1 MSAPRSPFHDLE
13 FPAPERVVP
22 QRRRL
27 PAPEDPEL
35 DPEPGPVN
43 LRTPV
48 LLFFATAVSVLLA
61 GATGVPSAEL
71 GGWGDFVRALLAGW
85 TFAVPLLAILL
96 FHEFGHYI
104 AARIHRVDASLP
116 YFIPLPF
123 LSPFGTMGAVI
134 QMRGRIRSRNALL
147 DIGASGPLA
156 GLVVAIPVLAVG
168 LSLSEVGPEPEGH
181 YWQEGQ
187 SLLYMAMKR
196 VILGSIPEGHDV
208 MLHPTAFA
216 GFAGLLVTMM
226 NLVPWGQ
233 LDGGHV
239 AYALLGARQNR
250 YARVFRALLIPLFLY
265 NLGTFLVPVLLG
277 ESKLSAGQAFS
288 NSMFWLMWYAVLG
301 VIGRLSGGSA
311 HPPTEPGE
319 LSPVRRLVA
328 IVTLGFFVLLFMP
341 APLTAY

>member
-13 FPAPERVVP
+13 FPAPERIVP
-22 QRRRL
+22 LRRSM
-27 PAPEDPEL
+27 PEVEEPEF

-48 LLFFATAVSVLLA
+48 LLFLATAVSVFLT
-61 GATGVPSAEL
+61 GAVGVPSGEPE
-71 GGWGDFVRALLAGW
+71 GWGGFAHALLGGW

-104 AARIHRVDASLP
+104 AARLHRVDASLP

-156 GLVVAIPVLAVG
+156 GLVVAIPVLAIG
-168 LSLSEVGPEPEGH
+168 LSLSEVGPTPEGH

-196 VILGSIPEGHDV
+196 VILGPIPVGHDV

-250 YARVFRALLIPLFLY
+250 YARVFRALLIPMFLY
-265 NLGTFLVPVLLG
+265 NLGIFLVPVLLHQ
-277 ESKLSAGQAFS
+277 SSLSAWQAVS
-288 NSMFWLMWYAVLG
+288 NSLFWLMWYAVLG

-311 HPPTEPGE
+311 HPPTEPGD
-319 LSPVRRLVA
+319 LSPIRRVVA

-341 APLTAY
+341 SPLTAY